1 MREVLFNLL
10 AFVSKWNKKD
20 FKSESGLSMPFYAFQ
35 MRLLAIFPY
44 LYYKMAI
51 R

>member
-10 AFVSKWNKKD
+10 AFVSKWNN
-20 FKSESGLSMPFYAFQ
+20 MPFYAFQ

-44 LYYKMAI
+44 LYYKTAI
-51 R
+51 P